1 MSARYAGYQA
11 LKIGQVGHVL
21 TVTLDNP
28 PMNGMT
34 PEGHEELTRVWA
46 DIGAD
51 PAVRVVVFTG
61 AGDRAFCAGG
71 DPRKMVDNWGNRERW
86 QVGMAEARAII
97 VGMLECPKPVIAR
110 INGHAMGLGASLAL
124 ACDITVMVEDARIAN
139 SHVSV
144 GLAAGDGGSL
154 LWPSLIGLVEARR
167 HLLTGEPLTGAQ
179 AAAKGLITELVARD
193 DLDSAVQRWIEVF
206 LSKSPSAVQT
216 TKQALN
222 LDVLVKAKAW
232 MDEMLRLETK
242 SWASPNHRE
251 AVVAMIDKRPATFID
266 E

>member
-124 ACDITVMVEDARIAN
+124 ACDITVMVEDARIAD

-154 LWPSLIGLVEARR
+154 LWPSRAIRSWRR
-167 HLLTGEPLTGAQ
+167 TAMLS
-179 AAAKGLITELVARD
+179 AAAWPICSMRPRRISCSCARCAAAS
-193 DLDSAVQRWIEVF
+193 LPGSCCSAMPRAF
-206 LSKSPSAVQT
+206 RSSA
-216 TKQALN
+216 
-222 LDVLVKAKAW
+222 
-232 MDEMLRLETK
+232 MR
-242 SWASPNHRE
+242 
-251 AVVAMIDKRPATFID
+251 
-266 E
+266 